1 MKNRTFIGIIC
12 IVLAVLTTF
21 VVSPMVNRMS
31 EGKTEVVRFVKD
43 LSQGAQ
49 ITEDDIETVDLVK
62 SSLPESFI
70 ADSSEVIGK
79 FAKSDL
85 YTGDIATDAKLT
97 ADANASVN
105 ILNAL
110 SEDKVAMSVTI
121 ASFAGGLSGKLKNGD
136 IISFYVTDEDERT
149 SIPQTLKYVRVIT
162 TTTAGG
168 VDENDVQPND
178 DGTFE
183 LPTTITVLVSV
194 AQAQELAHYE
204 ENATMHV
211 ALVYRGNE
219 ETAQQFLA
227 QQDEILKSTAAETPT
242 ENGGNENG

>member
-1 MKNRTFIGIIC
+1 MKNRTFIGLIC

-49 ITEDDIETVDLVK
+49 ITEDDIEVVNLVK
-62 SSLPESFI
+62 SSLPEAFI

-85 YTGDIATDAKLT
+85 YAGDIAMEAKLT

-105 ILNAL
+105 VLNAL
-110 SEDKVAMSVTI
+110 SGDKVAMSVSI
-121 ASFAGGLSGKLKNGD
+121 ASFAGGLSGKLRNGD
-136 IISFYVTDEDERT
+136 IISFYVTDDDDQT
-149 SIPQTLKYVRVIT
+149 TIPETLKYVRVIT

-168 VDENDVQPND
+168 VDENDVQPNE

-194 AQAQELAHYE
+194 AQAQELANYE
-204 ENATMHV
+204 EIATMHV
-211 ALVYRGNE
+211 ALVYRGNDE
-219 ETAQQFLA
+219 IAQQFLDK
-227 QQDEILKSTAAETPT
+227 QEEILSVAAATEPT
-242 ENGGNENG
+242 EEGGEANG

>member
-1 MKNRTFIGIIC
+1 MKNRTFIGLIC

-31 EGKTEVVRFVKD
+31 EGKTEVVRFVRD

-49 ITEDDIETVDLVK
+49 ISEDDIETVNLVK

-85 YTGDIATDAKLT
+85 YTGDIATEAKLT

-105 ILNAL
+105 VLNAL
-110 SEDKVAMSVTI
+110 SGDKVAMSVSI
-121 ASFAGGLSGKLKNGD
+121 ASFAGGLSGKLRNGD
-136 IISFYVTDEDERT
+136 IISFYVTDDDDRT
-149 SIPQTLKYVRVIT
+149 TIPETLKYVRVIT

-168 VDENDVQPND
+168 VDENDVQPNE

-194 AQAQELAHYE
+194 AQAQELANYE
-204 ENATMHV
+204 EIATMHV
-211 ALVYRGNE
+211 ALVYRGDE
-219 ETAQQFLA
+219 ETAQQFLT
-227 QQDEILKSTAAETPT
+227 QQEEILNKHQTTQSNG
-242 ENGGNENG
+242 NGGEANG

>member
-1 MKNRTFIGIIC
+1 MKNRTFIGLIC

-49 ITEDDIETVDLVK
+49 ITEDDIEVVNLVK
-62 SSLPESFI
+62 SSLPEAFI

-85 YTGDIATDAKLT
+85 YAGDIAMEAKLT

-110 SEDKVAMSVTI
+110 SGDKVAMSVSI
-121 ASFAGGLSGKLKNGD
+121 ASFAGGLSGKLRNGD
-136 IISFYVTDEDERT
+136 IISFYVTDDDDQT
-149 SIPQTLKYVRVIT
+149 TIPETLKYVRVIT

-168 VDENDVQPND
+168 VDENDVQPNE

-194 AQAQELAHYE
+194 AQAQELANYE
-204 ENATMHV
+204 EIATMHV
-211 ALVYRGNE
+211 ALVYRGNDE
-219 ETAQQFLA
+219 IAQQFLDK
-227 QQDEILKSTAAETPT
+227 QEEILSVAAATEPT
-242 ENGGNENG
+242 EEGGEANG

>member
-1 MKNRTFIGIIC
+1 MKNRTFIGLIC
-12 IVLAVLTTF
+12 IVMAVVTTF

-43 LSQGAQ
+43 ISQGAQ
-49 ITEDDIETVDLVK
+49 ITEDDIEVVNLVK

-70 ADSSEVIGK
+70 AETGEVVGK

-85 YTGDIATDAKLT
+85 YAGDVAMEAKLT

-110 SEDKVAMSVTI
+110 SGDKVAMSVSI
-121 ASFAGGLSGKLKNGD
+121 ASFAGGLSGKLRNGD
-136 IISFYVTDEDERT
+136 IISFYVTDDDDRT
-149 SIPQTLKYVRVIT
+149 TIPETLKYVRVIT

-168 VDENDVQPND
+168 VDENDVQPNE

-194 AQAQELAHYE
+194 SQAQELANYE

-227 QQDEILKSTAAETPT
+227 QQDEVLSDAMVTHPNEDGGET
-242 ENGGNENG
+242 NG

>member
-1 MKNRTFIGIIC
+1 MKNRTFIGLIC
-12 IVLAVLTTF
+12 IVMAVVTTF

-43 LSQGAQ
+43 ISQGAQ
-49 ITEDDIETVDLVK
+49 ITEDDIEVVNLVK

-70 ADSSEVIGK
+70 AETGEVVGK

-85 YTGDIATDAKLT
+85 YAGDVAMEAKLT

-110 SEDKVAMSVTI
+110 SGDKVAMSVSI
-121 ASFAGGLSGKLKNGD
+121 ASFAGGLSGKLRNGD
-136 IISFYVTDEDERT
+136 IISFYVTDDDDRT
-149 SIPQTLKYVRVIT
+149 TIPETLKYVRVIT

-168 VDENDVQPND
+168 VDENDVQPNE

-194 AQAQELAHYE
+194 SQAQELANYE

-219 ETAQQFLA
+219 A
-227 QQDEILKSTAAETPT
+227 QQDEVLSDVAVTHPNEDGGET
-242 ENGGNENG
+242 NG

>member
-1 MKNRTFIGIIC
+1 MKNRTFIGLIC

-49 ITEDDIETVDLVK
+49 ITEDDIEVVNLVK
-62 SSLPESFI
+62 SSLPEAFI

-85 YTGDIATDAKLT
+85 YAGDIAMEAKLT

-105 ILNAL
+105 VLNAL
-110 SEDKVAMSVTI
+110 SGDKVAMSVSI
-121 ASFAGGLSGKLKNGD
+121 ASFAGGLSGKLRNGD
-136 IISFYVTDEDERT
+136 IISFYVTDDDDQT
-149 SIPQTLKYVRVIT
+149 TIPETLKYVRVIT

-168 VDENDVQPND
+168 VDENDVQPNE

-194 AQAQELAHYE
+194 SQAQELANYE
-204 ENATMHV
+204 EIATMHV

-219 ETAQQFLA
+219 EIAQQFLDK
-227 QQDEILKSTAAETPT
+227 QEEILSAAAATEPT
-242 ENGGNENG
+242 EEGGVANG

>member
-12 IVLAVLTTF
+12 IVMAVLTTF

-49 ITEDDIETVDLVK
+49 ITEDDIEVVNLVK
-62 SSLPESFI
+62 SSLSASYLAEKT
-70 ADSSEVIGK
+70 EVVGK

-85 YTGDIATDAKLT
+85 YAGDIAMEEKLT

-110 SEDKVAMSVTI
+110 SGDKVAMSVTI
-121 ASFAGGLSGKLKNGD
+121 SSFAGGLSGKLRNGD
-136 IISFYVTDEDERT
+136 IISFYVTDEDNNT
-149 SIPQTLKYVRVIT
+149 SVPPSLKYVRVIT

-168 VDENDVQPND
+168 VDENDVQPNE

-204 ENATMHV
+204 KKAKMHV
-211 ALVYRGNE
+211 VLVYRGNE
-219 ETAQQFLA
+219 DTAQEFLDR
-227 QQDEILKSTAAETPT
+227 QDAFLNSNPGGED
-242 ENGGNENG
+242 NG

>member
-1 MKNRTFIGIIC
+1 LKNRTFIGLIC

-49 ITEDDIETVDLVK
+49 ITEDDIEVVNLVK
-62 SSLPESFI
+62 SSLPEAFI

-85 YTGDIATDAKLT
+85 YAGDIAMEAKLT

-105 ILNAL
+105 VLNAL
-110 SEDKVAMSVTI
+110 SGDKVAMSVSI
-121 ASFAGGLSGKLKNGD
+121 ASFAGGLSGKLRNGD
-136 IISFYVTDEDERT
+136 IISFYVTDDDDQT
-149 SIPQTLKYVRVIT
+149 TIPETLKYVRVIT

-168 VDENDVQPND
+168 VDENDVQPNE

-194 AQAQELAHYE
+194 AQAQELANYE
-204 ENATMHV
+204 EIATMHV
-211 ALVYRGNE
+211 ALVYRGNDE
-219 ETAQQFLA
+219 IAQQFLDK
-227 QQDEILKSTAAETPT
+227 QEEILSVAAATEPT
-242 ENGGNENG
+242 EEGGEANG

>member
-1 MKNRTFIGIIC
+1 MKNRTFIGLIC

-49 ITEDDIETVDLVK
+49 ITEDDIEVVNLVK
-62 SSLPESFI
+62 SSLPEAFI

-85 YTGDIATDAKLT
+85 YAGDIAMEAKLT

-105 ILNAL
+105 VLNAL
-110 SEDKVAMSVTI
+110 SGDKVAMSVSI
-121 ASFAGGLSGKLKNGD
+121 ASFAGGLSGKLRNGD
-136 IISFYVTDEDERT
+136 IISFYVTDDDDQT
-149 SIPQTLKYVRVIT
+149 TIPETLKYVLVIT

-168 VDENDVQPND
+168 VDENDVQPNE

-194 AQAQELAHYE
+194 AQAQELANYE
-204 ENATMHV
+204 EIATMHV
-211 ALVYRGNE
+211 ALVYRGNDE
-219 ETAQQFLA
+219 IAQQFLDK
-227 QQDEILKSTAAETPT
+227 QDEVLSAAATEPT
-242 ENGGNENG
+242 EEGGEANG

>member
-1 MKNRTFIGIIC
+1 MKNRTFIGLIC
-12 IVLAVLTTF
+12 IVMAVVTTF

-43 LSQGAQ
+43 ISQGAQ
-49 ITEDDIETVDLVK
+49 ITEDDIEVVNLVK

-70 ADSSEVIGK
+70 AETGEVVGK

-85 YTGDIATDAKLT
+85 YAGDVAMEAKLT

-110 SEDKVAMSVTI
+110 SGDKVAMSVSI
-121 ASFAGGLSGKLKNGD
+121 ASFAGGLSGKLRNGD
-136 IISFYVTDEDERT
+136 IISFYVTDDDDRT
-149 SIPQTLKYVRVIT
+149 TIPETLKYVRVIT

-168 VDENDVQPND
+168 VDENDVQPNE

-194 AQAQELAHYE
+194 SQAQELANYE

-227 QQDEILKSTAAETPT
+227 QQDEVLSDVAVTHPNEDGGET
-242 ENGGNENG
+242 NG

>member
-1 MKNRTFIGIIC
+1 MKNRTFIGLIC

-49 ITEDDIETVDLVK
+49 ITEDDIEVVNLVK
-62 SSLPESFI
+62 SSLPEAFI

-85 YTGDIATDAKLT
+85 YAGDIAMEAKLT
-97 ADANASVN
+97 SDANASVN
-105 ILNAL
+105 VLNAL
-110 SEDKVAMSVTI
+110 SGDKVAMSVSI
-121 ASFAGGLSGKLKNGD
+121 ASFAGGLSGKLRNGD
-136 IISFYVTDEDERT
+136 IISFYVTDDDDQT
-149 SIPQTLKYVRVIT
+149 TIPETLKYVRVIT

-168 VDENDVQPND
+168 VDENDVQPNE

-194 AQAQELAHYE
+194 AQAQELANYE
-204 ENATMHV
+204 EIATMHV
-211 ALVYRGNE
+211 ALVYRGNDE
-219 ETAQQFLA
+219 IAQQFLDK
-227 QQDEILKSTAAETPT
+227 QEEILSVAAATEPT
-242 ENGGNENG
+242 EEGGEANG

>member
-1 MKNRTFIGIIC
+1 MKNRTFIGLIC

-49 ITEDDIETVDLVK
+49 ITEDDIEVVNLVK
-62 SSLPESFI
+62 SSLPEVFI

-85 YTGDIATDAKLT
+85 YAGDIAMEAKLT

-105 ILNAL
+105 VLNAL
-110 SEDKVAMSVTI
+110 SGDKVAMSVSI
-121 ASFAGGLSGKLKNGD
+121 ASFAGGLSGKLRNGD
-136 IISFYVTDEDERT
+136 IISFYVTDDDDQT
-149 SIPQTLKYVRVIT
+149 TIPETLKYVRVIT

-168 VDENDVQPND
+168 VDENDVQPNE

-194 AQAQELAHYE
+194 AQAQELANYE
-204 ENATMHV
+204 EIATMHV
-211 ALVYRGNE
+211 ALVYRGNDE
-219 ETAQQFLA
+219 IAQQFLDK
-227 QQDEILKSTAAETPT
+227 QEEILSVAAATEPT
-242 ENGGNENG
+242 EEGGEANG